1 MSEPGRPI
9 KVPLQLSEPEALG
22 ELTRQVFFSPA
33 TTHNR
38 YQKFAVVKGT
48 PGAKGAVHTHLG
60 EEVVYTISGR
70 CILRIEGVD
79 HLLEPGT
86 AFLIPPDTEHPAE
99 VVGDETWFAV
109 AAYCDECVLM
119 KQFRTGSGSS

>member
-1 MSEPGRPI
+1 MTEAGRPI

-38 YQKFAVVKGT
+38 YQKFAVVKGA
-48 PGAKGAVHTHLG
+48 PGARGAVHTHLG
-60 EEVVYTISGR
+60 EEVVYTIAGR
-70 CILRIEGVD
+70 CILRIDGAD

-99 VVGDETWFAV
+99 VVGDEPWFAV

-119 KQFRTGSGSS
+119 KEFRARA

>member
-1 MSEPGRPI
+1 MSPPPPPI
-9 KVPLQLSEPEALG
+9 KVPPPLFQPEALRG
-22 ELTRQVFFSPA
+22 LTRQVFFSPA

-70 CILRIEGVD
+70 CILRIDGVD

-99 VVGDETWFAV
+99 VVGDEPWLAV

-119 KQFRTGSGSS
+119 KAFRARD